1 MKMKRRKRKMPM
13 IPLSS
18 MGDIAFLLI
27 IFFILTSN
35 FMKEKDLKYT
45 RAQSEDI
52 DKLQPSQIS
61 VVIDEKGVLFF
72 NGEETQTSAL
82 EDQVRTMI
90 AELNNPKVQFKV
102 DKDIPHK
109 NYADVLLKLS
119 AAEAEISLVGEKKK

>member
-1 MKMKRRKRKMPM
+1 
-13 IPLSS
+13 
-18 MGDIAFLLI
+18 
-27 IFFILTSN
+27 
-35 FMKEKDLKYT
+35 MKEKDLKYT